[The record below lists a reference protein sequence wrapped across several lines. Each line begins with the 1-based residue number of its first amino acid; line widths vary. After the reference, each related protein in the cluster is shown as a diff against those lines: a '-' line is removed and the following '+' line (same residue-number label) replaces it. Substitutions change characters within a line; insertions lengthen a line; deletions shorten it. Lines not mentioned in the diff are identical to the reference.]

1 MISFPSFFIDLTV
14 AAVKAQKGEPIDVW
28 HPKDGPDKKGQT
40 KNRLCL
46 CHARLHRHKYKT
58 SKHRWCHALRCYV
71 RFRTCVYRCTGCK
84 QLVQPR
90 LNGALAYLHSDAST
104 LKATVDAFLDS
115 GGKCSSTAKVLN
127 QYDATSPYFEP
138 TWVRRKI
145 RKLVSLADK
154 VLSEEQH
161 ALEMGMPKEFIVR
174 VRSLRAALQSG
185 KGRRGLGTVAVGLW
199 GAVRSLAF
207 HSRCGTTS
215 GLSPPRYAIPPLWL

>member
-1 MISFPSFFIDLTV
+1 
-14 AAVKAQKGEPIDVW
+14 
-28 HPKDGPDKKGQT
+28 
-40 KNRLCL
+40 
-46 CHARLHRHKYKT
+46 
-58 SKHRWCHALRCYV
+58 
-71 RFRTCVYRCTGCK
+71 
-84 QLVQPR
+84 
-90 LNGALAYLHSDAST
+90 
-104 LKATVDAFLDS
+104 
-115 GGKCSSTAKVLN
+115 VLN
-127 QYDATSPYFEP
+127 QCDAASPYFEP

-145 RKLVSLADK
+145 RKLMSLAHK

-174 VRSLRAALQSG
+174 VRALRRALQSG